1 MVAGGGGEVG
11 RAVLW
16 ERGRGNVVQTWRLFD
31 CPDTPQSRPD
41 TRARVYAP
49 SSSPACQGGRRR
61 TVKETLLERFSCTQC
76 NARLAPAQDGRQPW
90 LSGLSL
96 DNGDDD
102 VDGHS
107 SLGHQQHADWRACR
121 GQLGCGWRFGM
132 AARRVLG
139 GDVSAAPRT
148 GESGLLECLHPGRRR
163 CRPLITALRDHG
175 IQAALESSATHGFAR
190 SPKADIEIRVHS
202 AEPGSVSRP
211 CEPWSLDRGSARAVC
226 PTMRR
231 HFWRGPRRWAAR
243 G

>member
-1 MVAGGGGEVG
+1 MSSRHGAYLTVPTHHKAARIPGPEFTLRHPRRPVRGDVGGLSKRRCSSG
-11 RAVLW
+11 
-16 ERGRGNVVQTWRLFD
+16 
-31 CPDTPQSRPD
+31 SRVHSAALGL
-41 TRARVYAP
+41 R
-49 SSSPACQGGRRR
+49 
-61 TVKETLLERFSCTQC
+61 
-76 NARLAPAQDGRQPW
+76 RLAPAQDGRQPW

-202 AEPGSVSRP
+202 AEPGSVSRL